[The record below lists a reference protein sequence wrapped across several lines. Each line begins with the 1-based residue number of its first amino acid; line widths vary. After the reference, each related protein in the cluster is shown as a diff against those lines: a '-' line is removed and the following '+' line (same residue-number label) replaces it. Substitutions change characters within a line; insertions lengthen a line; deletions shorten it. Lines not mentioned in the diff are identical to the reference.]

1 MLYSTY
7 TTPDWFSTSWH
18 KILLILL
25 SLRKGH
31 YYLLIKEPYTLVTN
45 KVRCDIMSLG
55 LVPGM
60 VIPFALHR
68 TNVHD
73 ELLLVLAS
81 LLL

>member
-1 MLYSTY
+1 MVS
-7 TTPDWFSTSWH
+7 D
-18 KILLILL
+18 ILAQDITNTLV
-25 SLRKGH
+25 LRNVH

-45 KVRCDIMSLG
+45 KVQCDIMSLG

-60 VIPFALHR
+60 VIPFALHQ

-73 ELLLVLAS
+73 ELLLVLMS